1 MPVTRIWQEFLA
13 TYDNRENLQPPL
25 SLYHTSGDFSL
36 SSGLS
41 PSHKQRFLGE
51 LSPIQYLRYEF
62 H

>member
-41 PSHKQRFLGE
+41 PSRKQ
-51 LSPIQYLRYEF
+51 
-62 H
+62 